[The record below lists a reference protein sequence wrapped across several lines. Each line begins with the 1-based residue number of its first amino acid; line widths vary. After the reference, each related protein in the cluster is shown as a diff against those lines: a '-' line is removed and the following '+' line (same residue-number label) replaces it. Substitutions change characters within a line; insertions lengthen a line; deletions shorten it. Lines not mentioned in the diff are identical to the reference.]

1 MATQN
6 PAFTPR
12 SFPHEITVDGK
23 KATIWGD
30 TTSIQDIFGTLVK
43 VPPPV
48 PRLVTVKI
56 ASRRCKRYPGDPGYT
71 IPAVDAKRLNRVNP
85 KRNGPLPGRAFTG
98 SFYEAGNDD
107 PSPTGRVYNFRIQGA
122 WATLDTWM
130 RASAPDDV
138 MLWSPSGHPSYY
150 GTGSTLAAA
159 SGSPVVYG

>member
-6 PAFTPR
+6 PLYTPR
-12 SFPHEITVDGK
+12 SFPHEIKVDGK
-23 KATIWGD
+23 TATIWGD
-30 TTSIQDIFGTLVK
+30 TNSIMDIFGSLVK

-48 PRLVTVKI
+48 PKLITVKI
-56 ASRRCKRYPGDPGYT
+56 ATRSCKRYPGDPGYT

-98 SFYEAGNDD
+98 SFYTSGLDD
-107 PSPTGRVYNFRIQGA
+107 PIPEGRVYNFRIQGA

-130 RASAPDDV
+130 RANPRDDV

-150 GTGSTLAAA
+150 GSGATAAA
-159 SGSPVVYG
+159 VLVYPEVAD